1 MNKILDK
8 LAYGPTVFLGLVFF
22 LMPFYPEPHLME
34 KAKML
39 LAGDVIEART
49 WLDIALHLTAGL
61 IALMKHLRYRELGQ
75 QGLVGEGD
83 RDAEPVQSHNQHS
96 DES

>member
-1 MNKILDK
+1 
-8 LAYGPTVFLGLVFF
+8 
-22 LMPFYPEPHLME
+22 
-34 KAKML
+34 
-39 LAGDVIEART
+39 
-49 WLDIALHLTAGL
+49 L